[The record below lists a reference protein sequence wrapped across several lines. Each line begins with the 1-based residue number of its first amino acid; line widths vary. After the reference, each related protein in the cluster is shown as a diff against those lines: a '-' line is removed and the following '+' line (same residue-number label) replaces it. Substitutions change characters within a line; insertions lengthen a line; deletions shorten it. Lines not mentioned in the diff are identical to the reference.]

1 MTKEE
6 LAAVLNGREY
16 GQEISREEEKA
27 ARQDGLVVLFG
38 ASDDL
43 CELRG
48 AIHDEVGAWQGA
60 EILISKSGDLLKH
73 IEEDEAEVL
82 KKYRVLHI
90 VESARKAAVKVT
102 ANWCKTQEFSW
113 MLETSTPHAEF
124 DIMED
129 GEGFCRGVIIDLK
142 ELG

>member
-6 LAAVLNGREY
+6 LAAQLNGRQY
-16 GQEISREEEKA
+16 QEEITKAEELIAKQE
-27 ARQDGLVVLFG
+27 GLLVIFG

-48 AIHDEVGAWQGA
+48 AIHDELSAWQGA
-60 EILISKSGDLLKH
+60 EIYISKGGSLLPT

-82 KKYRVLHI
+82 KKYGVLRI
-90 VESARKAAVKVT
+90 VEDARKTATKVT
-102 ANWCKTQEFSW
+102 AEWCKTKAFSW
-113 MLETSTPHAEF
+113 TLETAAPHATF

-129 GEGFCRGVIIDLK
+129 SDGYCRGVVLDLK
-142 ELG
+142 ELN